1 MSTRTKI
8 FWAFAAIYV
17 IWGSTYLGIQIAV
30 RTMPPFLLAAIRFVT
45 AGTLIYAWARANG
58 EASPPGPVWRMA
70 ALLGT
75 LFFVLGN
82 GLVVWAEQRVPSGK
96 TALLASTS
104 PIWTVLLESAI
115 AKWKRPPTR
124 VLLGVALG

>member
-1 MSTRTKI
+1 
-8 FWAFAAIYV
+8 FAAIYI

-30 RTMPPFLLAAIRFVT
+30 RELPPLILAGGRFTVAGVVIFL
-45 AGTLIYAWARANG
+45 WARSQG
-58 EASPPGPVWRMA
+58 EAMPAASVWA
-70 ALLGT
+70 TGALLGT

-104 PIWTVLLESAI
+104 PLWTVML
-115 AKWKRPPTR
+115 
-124 VLLGVALG
+124 